1 MKKILNVAAAALLI
15 GVATTPIAGVAQETE
30 VVEEEQLSLYE
41 RLGGYDA
48 IAAVVDDFAN
58 RLVADPA
65 LVRHFG
71 GFSDDR
77 LQQFKTFNIQLV
89 CMATGG
95 PCTYEGRSM
104 LKTHQGSRISEADFD
119 QVAANLVATLDHFK
133 VPDRERG
140 ELLAIVGSLRGDI
153 VEKDETAE

>member
-1 MKKILNVAAAALLI
+1 MKIRAHILATAAAFGLAAI
-15 GVATTPIAGVAQETE
+15 PGAVMAHDDAAPQEAQ
-30 VVEEEQLSLYE
+30 QSLYE

-58 RLVADPA
+58 RLVSDPK
-65 LVRHFG
+65 LIKHFG

-104 LKTHQGSRISEADFD
+104 LKTHQGSRISEEDFN
-119 QVAANLVATLDHFK
+119 QVAANLVATLDKFK

-140 ELLAIVGSLRGDI
+140 ELLTIIGSLKGDI
-153 VEKDETAE
+153 VEKTETAE